1 MNFDLLLGQL
11 RKQSGLDD
19 ADCAVFA
26 SKLRPAK
33 FKRRESLLQQG
44 QVSRD
49 AAFVLSGCMRAYS
62 LDDNGFEHVLQFAPP
77 GWWITDMY
85 SWISKKESNLCI
97 EAIKDAQV
105 ALLSRDDQLELFDR
119 IPKLERYFRILAE
132 NALVSTRTRLM
143 ENMSLTAKQRY
154 HIFLKTYPNLG
165 NDIPQKLIASYI
177 GVTPEFLSKIRGE
190 K

>member
-1 MNFDLLLGQL
+1 VTQ
-11 RKQSGLDD
+11 
-19 ADCAVFA
+19 
-26 SKLRPAK
+26 
-33 FKRRESLLQQG
+33 
-44 QVSRD
+44 
-49 AAFVLSGCMRAYS
+49 
-62 LDDNGFEHVLQFAPP
+62 
-77 GWWITDMY
+77 T
-85 SWISKKESNLCI
+85 
-97 EAIKDAQV
+97 
-105 ALLSRDDQLELFDR
+105 
-119 IPKLERYFRILAE
+119 PKLERYFRILAE